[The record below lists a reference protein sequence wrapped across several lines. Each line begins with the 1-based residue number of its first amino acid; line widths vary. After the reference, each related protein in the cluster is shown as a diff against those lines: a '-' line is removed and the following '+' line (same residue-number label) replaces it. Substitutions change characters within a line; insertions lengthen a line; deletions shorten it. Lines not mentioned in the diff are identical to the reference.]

1 MKRIALLT
9 LLTAILAVSCSN
21 QSASCGF
28 DACRVAL
35 GLSAQEIA
43 LEQGASAPVSI
54 TLTSENGYSGSLQI
68 SVSDLPNGVTY
79 KLDSATV
86 KVGGVCS
93 LMLSANPDAP
103 VGSTATVTITA
114 VGQGVGT
121 NQKLKLTIKAKPVAP
136 PPPTP
141 PATPPPA
148 TPPPVAPPPTPT
160 PPPPTPPPPTPTP
173 PPSPPPAP
181 TTVVV
186 SPKAVTLTGGQTQT
200 FSAALGG
207 PLTGPGHV
215 AVWTLSGVG
224 AISDASG
231 ATTTYI
237 APTGLG
243 IHRANIT
250 VTVTATFNG
259 VTDSAIITIPSNA
272 L

>member
-1 MKRIALLT
+1 MKQNALLT
-9 LLTAILAVSCSN
+9 LLTAFLAVSCSN

-28 DACRVAL
+28 NNCQIAL
-35 GLSAQEIA
+35 NLSAQDIA
-43 LEQGASAPVSI
+43 LEQGASVPISI
-54 TLTSENGYSGSLQI
+54 TPTSDNGYSGNLEI

-86 KVGGVCS
+86 KVGGVRS

-103 VGSTATVTITA
+103 VGQTAMVTITA

-136 PPPTP
+136 PP
-141 PATPPPA
+141 A
-148 TPPPVAPPPTPT
+148 
-160 PPPPTPPPPTPTP
+160 
-173 PPSPPPAP
+173 PPSPSPG

-186 SPKAVTLTGGQTQT
+186 SPKAVTLTGGQSQT

-215 AVWTLSGVG
+215 ATWTLSGVG
-224 AISDASG
+224 AISNTSG
-231 ATTTYI
+231 ATTAYI

-243 IHRANIT
+243 IIRSPIT
-250 VTVTATFNG
+250 VTVTATFGG

-272 L
+272 N

>member
-1 MKRIALLT
+1 MKWIALLT

-28 DACRVAL
+28 DNCQIAL
-35 GLSAQEIA
+35 NLSAQEIA
-43 LEQGASAPVSI
+43 LEQGASLPILI
-54 TLTSENGYSGSLQI
+54 TPTSDNGYSGNLEI

-86 KVGGVCS
+86 KVGGVRS

-103 VGSTATVTITA
+103 VGATAMVTITA

-121 NQKLKLTIKAKPVAP
+121 NQKLKLTIKAKAVAP

-148 TPPPVAPPPTPT
+148 S
-160 PPPPTPPPPTPTP
+160 PPPTPPAPP
-173 PPSPPPAP
+173 PPSPSPG
-181 TTVVV
+181 TTVAV
-186 SPKAVTLTGGQTQT
+186 SPKAVTLTGGQSQT

-215 AVWTLSGVG
+215 ATWTLSGVG
-224 AISDASG
+224 AISNTAG
-231 ATTTYI
+231 ATTAYI

-243 IHRANIT
+243 IIRSPIT
-250 VTVTATFNG
+250 VTLTATFDG
-259 VTDSAIITIPSNA
+259 VTDTAIITIPSNA
-272 L
+272 N